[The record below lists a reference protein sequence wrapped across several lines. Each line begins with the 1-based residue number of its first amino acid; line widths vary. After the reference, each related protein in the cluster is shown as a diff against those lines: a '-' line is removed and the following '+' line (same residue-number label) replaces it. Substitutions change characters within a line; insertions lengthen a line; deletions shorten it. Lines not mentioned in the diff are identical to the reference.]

1 MATESLF
8 EKLNYA
14 KAYRQTRLD
23 AANWVLARP
32 QTIRELLE
40 YCFKT
45 EDPISYKAAWILEFV
60 CLEKLELLY
69 EHLDYFF
76 ENLPIIY
83 RDQALRPMAKICK
96 MIATAYYIKKDQVLL
111 KLLKPNHMETM
122 TACCFDWLITD
133 QRVAC
138 EAFAMDALYYL
149 GTEIDWIHPELKT
162 IIEANIHEK
171 SAGYKSHGKKILTQI
186 TKFRYIN

>member
-1 MATESLF
+1 MASETLY

-23 AANWVLARP
+23 IADWVLTRP
-32 QTIRELLE
+32 QSINELLE

-45 EDPISYKAAWILEFV
+45 EDSISYKAAWILEFV

-76 ENLPIIY
+76 ENLPKVK

-96 MIATAYYIKKDQVLL
+96 MITKAYYKKKDKALL
-111 KLLKPNHMETM
+111 KVLKPEHKEIITEL
-122 TACCFDWLITD
+122 CFDWLITNKK
-133 QRVAC
+133 VAC
-138 EAFAMDALYYL
+138 EVYAMDTLYYL
-149 GTEIDWIHPELKT
+149 GTEIDWIHSELKT
-162 IIEANIHEK
+162 IIETNIHQK
-171 SAGYKSHGKKILTQI
+171 SPGYKAHGKQILALI
-186 TKFRYIN
+186 TKFRYNS